1 MTGRPLLERCKT
13 AALVVLVAGSFA
25 LSARVWWGAAAMY
38 RVPPREEEYYRVPA
52 TAGRLEELRQL
63 TMPSRVILHFGGG
76 SHSAFMPGV
85 SGYATI
91 WGGAAKILAAA
102 DLSPSQLVSAR
113 SDYVRGLRG
122 QPAVELTFP
131 LPLPVGL
138 WATLWR
144 SRCNPHEA
152 GPTTLTVDRAL
163 IALYPQPALY
173 LRRAHGAG
181 YITVEL
187 AAEADAVLAELQAQL
202 EAMGKAHLS
211 AYVEL
216 QSRPNLLVT
225 DGIFVPADPPR
236 LGAIEARPEPSSPD
250 DLRRLFFPDV
260 SIVRETRERD
270 RAVIY
275 NDGLY
280 SLRVYRTGA
289 VDYNVVGGAG
299 GAGGGAGGG
308 GGAAAMFDAQLAL
321 MRAAEFV
328 NFHGGWPSEAVLA
341 GLDMP
346 PFSPIAG
353 EGDRY
358 TAFFAYRF
366 RGLPIVG
373 GEGAIRVTLSAQ
385 GVEAYS
391 RHVRA
396 PARLA
401 ANLAPVIPAARVLDA
416 LEAGRDRLPAVAASL
431 EDLYPGYLL
440 PDLDDPSGI
449 LRPAWIAE
457 LGGGVRVY
465 FDSATGEG
473 QMWTGQE
480 QRPF

>member
-1 MTGRPLLERCKT
+1 VTGRPLLERFKT
-13 AALVVLVAGSFA
+13 AVLVALIAGSFA

-63 TMPSRVILHFGGG
+63 TMPSRVILHFGRG

-91 WGGAAKILAAA
+91 WGGAAKILAVA
-102 DLSPSQLVSAR
+102 DLSPSQLVAAST
-113 SDYVRGLRG
+113 DYVRGLRG

-152 GPTTLTVDRAL
+152 GPATLTVDRAL
-163 IALYPQPALY
+163 IALSPQPALY

-181 YITVEL
+181 YIAVEL

-202 EAMGKAHLS
+202 EAMGKAHLP

-236 LGAIEARPEPSSPD
+236 LGAIEARPEPTSPD

-260 SIVRETRERD
+260 SIVRETHERD

-275 NDGLY
+275 NDGLN

-289 VDYNVVGGAG
+289 IDYNVVGGAG
-299 GAGGGAGGG
+299 GGGV
-308 GGAAAMFDAQLAL
+308 AAFDAQLAL

-328 NFHGGWPSEAVLA
+328 NFHGGWPNEAFLA

-346 PFSPIAG
+346 PFSPITG
-353 EGDRY
+353 EDDRY
-358 TAFFAYRF
+358 SASFAYRF

-373 GEGAIRVTLSAQ
+373 GEGAIHVSLTAG

-401 ANLAPVIPAARVLDA
+401 ANLAPVIPAARALDA